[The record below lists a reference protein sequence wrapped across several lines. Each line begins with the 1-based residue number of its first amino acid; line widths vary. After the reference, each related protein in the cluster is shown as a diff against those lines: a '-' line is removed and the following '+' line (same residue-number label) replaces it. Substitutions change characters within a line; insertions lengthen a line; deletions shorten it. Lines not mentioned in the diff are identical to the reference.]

1 MKYRFNYGSDVISL
15 PKSAAE
21 HLGSVSRE
29 SLAVLISLASEKSM
43 SDKRRAEE
51 LGITPETLDS
61 AIRYW
66 SAVGVISAEGAA
78 AAQTDT
84 KTADA
89 KRNGQPKNAHGA
101 GAEGVAAAGNAGE
114 AAGSKTA
121 VTGSKT
127 EAAGRKTVA
136 AGSKTAAAGSRSE
149 AGKKKPAGVLDSSTP
164 HLTIPELAGHAGTEK
179 TALLLEYCQQK
190 MGRMLNSAEAERI
203 VGICDYLG
211 VSSNFVALL
220 CDNLKKEGHLTTR
233 ALENLAI
240 ELHDRGIT
248 DYDALTAYIDHRE
261 KARSFEGKVRKLF
274 GLGSRALTPAERKML
289 EKWAEL
295 GTSSEMIDFAY
306 ELTVSTTGNASLK
319 YSNAI
324 IESWAA
330 DGVTNV
336 EEAKK
341 REEDFRQRSSKKS
354 SGRTE
359 RKKKAGEQTHSSFDT
374 DDDFFEKA
382 LRRSFGN
389 DFYDNVWNGEQAD
402 SGDGDKK

>member
-1 MKYRFNYGSDVISL
+1 MKYRFNYGSNVISL
-15 PKSAAE
+15 PKNAAA

-29 SLAVLISLASEKSM
+29 SLAVLISLAAEKNM

-51 LGITPETLDS
+51 LGISPEALDS

-78 AAQTDT
+78 SSPTDT
-84 KTADA
+84 KTDET
-89 KRNGQPKNAHGA
+89 KRHRRSKNAHGA
-101 GAEGVAAAGNAGE
+101 EAEGVAAAGNAGE
-114 AAGSKTA
+114 AAGRKTA
-121 VTGSKT
+121 V
-127 EAAGRKTVA
+127 AGRKTAV

-149 AGKKKPAGVLDSSTP
+149 TGKKKPAAGVLDSSTP
-164 HLTIPELAGHAGTEK
+164 HLTIPELAGHAGTQK
-179 TALLLEYCQQK
+179 TAWLLEYCQQK
-190 MGRMLNSAEAERI
+190 LGRMLNSAEAERI

-211 VSSNFVALL
+211 VSSDFVALL
-220 CDNLKKEGHLTTR
+220 CKNLKEENRLTLR

-248 DYDALTAYIDHRE
+248 EYEALTEHLDHRE

-289 EKWAEL
+289 EKWAAL

-324 IESWAA
+324 IEAWAA
-330 DGVTNV
+330 AGVTNV

-341 REEDFRQRSSKKS
+341 REEDFRQKSSKKS

-389 DFYDNVWNGEQAD
+389 DFYENVWNGEQAD